1 METKSCDKNEYQ
13 HSLNID
19 NKRRRCAVGYRIDG
33 LLTVF
38 IEKKR
43 KPVVMSREE
52 FVNRGGRI
60 EEG

>member
-1 METKSCDKNEYQ
+1 M
-13 HSLNID
+13 
-19 NKRRRCAVGYRIDG
+19 GYRVDG

-52 FVNRGGRI
+52 FVNRGGANRRRLRI
-60 EEG
+60 G